1 MVLTDSDLLSL
12 TDYARPSKQIEW
24 LRREGFTFKVGRD
37 GHPKVDRDHYQKMM
51 GATSGQARRM
61 TEPDFS
67 SLRV

>member
-1 MVLTDSDLLSL
+1 MFLSDAELRDL

-37 GHPKVDRDHYQKMM
+37 GHPKVDRQHYLSVM
-51 GATSGQARRM
+51 GASNRMARRT

-67 SLRV
+67 GLRV